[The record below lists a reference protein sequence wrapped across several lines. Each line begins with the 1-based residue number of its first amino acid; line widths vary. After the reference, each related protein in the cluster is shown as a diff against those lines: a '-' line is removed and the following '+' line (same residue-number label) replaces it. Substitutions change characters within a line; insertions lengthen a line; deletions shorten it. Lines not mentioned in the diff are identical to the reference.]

1 MTDRTASPGE
11 RFNVKSAQNWHPLI
25 TEENGQS
32 LHHDE
37 FLGTNEMLTRIL
49 STSDMMTP
57 SETWTAGNTYSAAPS
72 AAETTTFLAQPYE
85 QEMNKCA
92 LFNIIVSMVLPCIF
106 SFVGL
111 IGNTLS
117 MLIFWPDR
125 HKLASSV
132 LLLQL
137 AIVDSLVLIIWTFL
151 CVHWVLRYFTENIPV
166 WVLAISPYTSAHGWP
181 TAVLIQT
188 IACWFIVCIT
198 MQRYIA
204 VCYPHKMRLF
214 GSVRVVWIQLVV
226 LVICCVLFNIPR
238 FLETGT
244 VVLENGE
251 VSTKAAP
258 FLRNTSY
265 QLYYRGMGYYFVNF
279 IAPVILLIFFTAS
292 LIRHLKKSRIRV
304 AAQSHQS
311 TQQSTATTHVTTLSE
326 NSTKQSTK
334 KEKKDN
340 SITLSLVVVD
350 IVFLLCQWINPI
362 RGFTEYLL
370 PPEQK
375 VCGTA
380 YSYFESLSGTGIFI
394 SSSVNFY
401 IFCLCSK
408 GYRKKVLE
416 RLCGT

>member
-1 MTDRTASPGE
+1 
-11 RFNVKSAQNWHPLI
+11 
-25 TEENGQS
+25 
-32 LHHDE
+32 
-37 FLGTNEMLTRIL
+37 
-49 STSDMMTP
+49 MTP
-57 SETWTAGNTYSAAPS
+57 SDTWTAGNTYSAA
-72 AAETTTFLAQPYE
+72 ETTTSLAQPYG
-85 QEMNKCA
+85 QETNKCA
-92 LFNIIVSMVLPCIF
+92 LFNIIASMVLPCIF

-166 WVLAISPYTSAHGWP
+166 WVLVISPYISAHGWP
-181 TAVLIQT
+181 IAVLIQT

-204 VCYPHKMRLF
+204 VCHPHKMRLF
-214 GSVRVVWIQLVV
+214 GSVRVAWIQLVV
-226 LVICCVLFNIPR
+226 LVIFCVLFNIPR
-238 FLETGT
+238 FLEIGT

-251 VSTKAAP
+251 ISTKAAP
-258 FLRNTSY
+258 FLQNPSY

-292 LIRHLKKSRIRV
+292 LIQHLKKSRIRV
-304 AAQSHQS
+304 AAQSNQTTQPPTGTTNVQAS
-311 TQQSTATTHVTTLSE
+311 ANETTQQPTATTHVSTSSE
-326 NSTKQSTK
+326 TSTKQSTK

-362 RGFTEYLL
+362 RRFTEYLL

-380 YSYFESLSGTGIFI
+380 YSYFDSLSGTGIFI
-394 SSSVNFY
+394 NSSVNFY

-408 GYRKKVLE
+408 GYRKKVFE
-416 RLCGT
+416 RLCGN